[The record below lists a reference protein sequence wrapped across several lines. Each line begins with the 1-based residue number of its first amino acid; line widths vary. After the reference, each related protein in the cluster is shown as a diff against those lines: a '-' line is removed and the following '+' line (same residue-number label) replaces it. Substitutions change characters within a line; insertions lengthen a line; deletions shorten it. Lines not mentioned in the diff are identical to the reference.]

1 MSGLVSEFRS
11 FVLRGNVIDLAVA
24 VVIGAAFGAVVTSLV
39 ENIITP
45 LLAAIGGQPDFGAL
59 SFTINNSV
67 FGYGA
72 FLNAVISFLIIALVI
87 FFVVVKPMNV
97 LMARFKPTAEEP
109 APVQECPQCLSQI
122 PVGARRCA
130 FCTAELTR

>member
-11 FVLRGNVIDLAVA
+11 FVLRGNVTDLAVA

>member
-45 LLAAIGGQPDFGAL
+45 LLAAIGGQPDFGEL

-87 FFVVVKPMNV
+87 FFLVVKPMNV

-130 FCTAELTR
+130 FCTAELTG

>member
-1 MSGLVSEFRS
+1 
-11 FVLRGNVIDLAVA
+11 
-24 VVIGAAFGAVVTSLV
+24 
-39 ENIITP
+39 
-45 LLAAIGGQPDFGAL
+45 
-59 SFTINNSV
+59 
-67 FGYGA
+67 
-72 FLNAVISFLIIALVI
+72 
-87 FFVVVKPMNV
+87 VVVKPMNV

>member
-24 VVIGAAFGAVVTSLV
+24 VVTGAAFGAVVTSLV

-87 FFVVVKPMNV
+87 FFLVVKPMNV
-97 LMARFKPTAEEP
+97 LMARFKPTAEAP

>member
-24 VVIGAAFGAVVTSLV
+24 VVTGAAFGAVVTSLV

-109 APVQECPQCLSQI
+109 GPVQECPQCLSQI